1 MANED
6 VVFPPLA
13 RSFFSRCFPKIKQS
27 LPLDF
32 AADVIT
38 RDFID
43 QTLACGVAS
52 QKHSRMDYFREA
64 KTRKGKTCLIA
75 VPGPSL
81 EERVDGLADLLKQ
94 KNRPMAVISV
104 DGASRLFMEKGIVVD
119 LIVTDLDG
127 LTTEDVITLH
137 DRWRS
142 TIVVHGHGNNLQ
154 AVKALIER
162 VTLDDRYIFTT
173 QVEPTRHVCNLG
185 GFTDGDRAVFVGLAL
200 GFTRLVL
207 VAMDLEAGTI
217 GKYSK
222 PALASSP
229 DDARVMVRH
238 PVKQRKIQVAL
249 SILRW
254 LAREAPPGCRI
265 VTFQK
270 RPPFDFLH
278 DITSV
283 EEIDI
288 G

>member
-32 AADVIT
+32 DADAVT

-43 QTLACGVAS
+43 QALARGDAM
-52 QKHSRMDYFREA
+52 QSRKRLGCIRDA
-64 KTRKGKTCLIA
+64 AAQQQKTCLIA

-81 EERVDGLADLLKQ
+81 EQHVDALATLLKR
-94 KNRPMAVISV
+94 KGRPMAVISV
-104 DGASRLFMEKGIVVD
+104 DGAARLFMDRGIFADIV
-119 LIVTDLDG
+119 VTDLDG
-127 LTTEDVITLH
+127 LTSEDVMTLH
-137 DRWRS
+137 DKWHS

-154 AVKALIER
+154 AVKALLER
-162 VTLDDRYIFTT
+162 TTPDGRYLFTT

-185 GFTDGDRAVFVGLAL
+185 GFTDGDRAVFTGLAL
-200 GFTRLVL
+200 GYTRLVL
-207 VAMDLEAGTI
+207 VAMDLDAGTI

-222 PALASSP
+222 PALATSP
-229 DDARVMVRH
+229 DDALAFALH
-238 PVKQRKIQVAL
+238 PAKQRKIQVAL
-249 SILRW
+249 SVLRW
-254 LAREAPPGCRI
+254 LAREAPPGCQI
-265 VTFQK
+265 QTFRK

-278 DITSV
+278 DITSADDLV
-283 EEIDI
+283 

>member
-32 AADVIT
+32 DADVTT
-38 RDFID
+38 RDYID
-43 QTLACGVAS
+43 QALARGDAI
-52 QKHSRMDYFREA
+52 QNRKRLGFIRDAPTREQ
-64 KTRKGKTCLIA
+64 KTCLIA

-81 EERVDGLADLLKQ
+81 EQHVDALERVLKQ
-94 KNRPMAVISV
+94 KSKPMAVIAV
-104 DGASRLFMEKGIVVD
+104 DGAARLFMKKEIFVDIV
-119 LIVTDLDG
+119 VTDLDG
-127 LTTEDVITLH
+127 LTTEDVVTLH
-137 DRWRS
+137 DKWHS
-142 TIVVHGHGNNLQ
+142 TIVAHGHGNNLQ
-154 AVKALIER
+154 AVKALLER
-162 VTLDDRYIFTT
+162 ATPDGRYVFTT

-207 VAMDLEAGTI
+207 VAMDLDEGTI

-222 PALASSP
+222 PALANSP
-229 DDARVMVRH
+229 DDSRAMAH
-238 PVKQRKIQVAL
+238 QPVKQRKIQVAL

-254 LAREAPPGCRI
+254 LAREAPPECQI
-265 VTFQK
+265 QTFQK
-270 RPPFDFLH
+270 RPPYDFLQ
-278 DITSV
+278 DITSAEDLV
-283 EEIDI
+283 